1 MAIEIES
8 TDAPPE
14 VVPAKLQIVT
24 AYRESGL
31 SVRAFARQNG
41 LPHSTLHRW
50 VCEGRSQRSPD
61 NEGTLLEVPN
71 LLRPP
76 ESQPPYRLHLG
87 PEPVLEVAS
96 GFKVEE
102 LRVFLQLLQSL

>member
-1 MAIEIES
+1 MEIELS
-8 TDAPPE
+8 GGAQAA
-14 VVPAKLQIVT
+14 VPAKLQIVT

-41 LPHSTLHRW
+41 LAHSTLHRW
-50 VCEGRSQRSPD
+50 VCEGRSQQSPD
-61 NEGTLLEVPN
+61 NQGTLLEVPN
-71 LLRPP
+71 LLTSL

-87 PEPVLEVAS
+87 PELVLEVAS

-102 LRVFLQLLQSL
+102 LRVLLQLLQGL

>member
-1 MAIEIES
+1 MAIES
-8 TDAPPE
+8 TDVPPE
-14 VVPAKLQIVT
+14 AMPEKLQLVT

-61 NEGTLLEVPN
+61 HQGTLLEVPN
-71 LLRPP
+71 LLTSP

-87 PEPVLEVAS
+87 PELMLEVAS

-102 LRVFLQLLQSL
+102 LRVLLQLLQSL

>member
-1 MAIEIES
+1 METES
-8 TDAPPE
+8 STAPPE
-14 VVPAKLQIVT
+14 AVPAKLQIVT

-31 SVRAFARQNG
+31 GVRAFARQNG

-61 NEGTLLEVPN
+61 NQGTLLEVPN
-71 LLRPP
+71 LLTSP

-102 LRVFLQLLQSL
+102 LRVLLQLLQGL

>member
-1 MAIEIES
+1 MEIGSSASPQE
-8 TDAPPE
+8 AVPE
-14 VVPAKLQIVT
+14 KLQLVA

-61 NEGTLLEVPN
+61 PQGTLLEVPN
-71 LLRPP
+71 LLTPP

-87 PEPVLEVAS
+87 PELVLEVAS

-102 LRVFLQLLQSL
+102 LRVLLQLLQSL

>member
-1 MAIEIES
+1 V
-8 TDAPPE
+8 PPE
-14 VVPAKLQIVT
+14 AVPAKLQVVT

-61 NEGTLLEVPN
+61 HQGTLLEVPN
-71 LLRPP
+71 LLTPP

-87 PEPVLEVAS
+87 PELVLEVAS

-102 LRVFLQLLQSL
+102 LRVLLQLLQRL